1 MSGTLITES
10 IWSPAPILNAAEN
23 YRGEIFDLDLGRR
36 VSADMF
42 QAMREGLIRSFRDKG
57 VASGDRVLVTIG
69 NGPLF
74 PLALTALLA
83 CDASPLLVHVMTP
96 PAELAR
102 YAQRFGVKWLVACG
116 GDEQVDSVLQQHGML
131 LVGDDWSVLLGRF
144 PEPTHIPGPE
154 LKGVPLH
161 PTSGSTGL
169 PKIAL
174 RPGFPAMEEA
184 RHYTETMAIC
194 EDDCLMAIPPM
205 SHAYGYGV
213 TTMVPLLTGASIVTT
228 AKFSIKKLAQVLH
241 EHPVTILPM
250 VPAHIDILLFGGTV
264 DFGRLRWLLTAGS
277 MMPKRAAEQFRKKT
291 GVTVCPLYG
300 TTETG
305 GIAVAT
311 IADGQD
317 VDGRVGPP
325 MEGVEVCVRPPVDA
339 EELGLES
346 GVGKLHVKSSSMMT
360 GYLADTGEILTPWD
374 SAGFFETG
382 DLSKL
387 MEDGTIHLR
396 GRTGEMINVLGLKVV
411 PCEVEEAIAAMPGV
425 REVKVYGGQLA
436 SKGEIVK
443 AAVAVEPGLTE
454 RDIRDYCEANLVY
467 YKRPHTVTLVEQLP
481 RNPAGKIQVQQLP

>member
-1 MSGTLITES
+1 MSRAIISDS
-10 IWSPAPILNAAEN
+10 IWSPVPILTAAEN
-23 YRGEIFDLDLGRR
+23 YRGEIFDLDLGRN
-36 VSADMF
+36 VTADMF
-42 QAMREGLIRSFRDKG
+42 HSMREGLIRSLREKG
-57 VASGDRVLVTIG
+57 ITAGDRVLVTIG

-74 PLALTALLA
+74 PIALAALLA

-96 PAELAR
+96 SAELAR
-102 YAQRFGVKWLVACG
+102 YAQRFGVKWLVSNG
-116 GDEQVDSVLQQHGML
+116 GDEQVDSVLEQHGML
-131 LVGDDWSVLLGRF
+131 LVGDDWSLVVGRF

-154 LKGVPLH
+154 LRGVPLH

-174 RPGFPAMEEA
+174 RPGFSAMEEA
-184 RHYTETMAIC
+184 RHYTATMAIC

-228 AKFSIKKLAQVLH
+228 AKFSIKKLAQVLRD
-241 EHPVTILPM
+241 HPVTILPM

-277 MMPKRAAEQFRKKT
+277 MMPRRAAEQFRKKT

-311 IADGQD
+311 IADGED

-325 MEGVEVCVRPPVDA
+325 MDGVEVCVRPPADA
-339 EELGLES
+339 EDLGLEP

-360 GYLADTGEILTPWD
+360 GYLADSGEVLQPWD
-374 SAGFFETG
+374 NQGFFETG
-382 DLSKL
+382 DLSKV

-411 PCEVEEAIAAMPGV
+411 PCEVEEAIAVMPGV

-443 AAVAVEPGLTE
+443 AAVAVEPGVTE
-454 RDIRDYCEANLVY
+454 RDIRDYCDANLVY
-467 YKRPHTVTLVEQLP
+467 YKRPHTVTLVEELP
-481 RNPAGKIQVQQLP
+481 RNPAGKIQVKQLP

>member
-1 MSGTLITES
+1 MSGTLTSDS
-10 IWSPAPILNAAEN
+10 IWSPTPILDAAES
-23 YRGEIFDLDLGRR
+23 YQGEIFDLDLGRR
-36 VSADMF
+36 VSSDLF
-42 QAMREGLIRSFRDKG
+42 HRLREGMIQSLRAKG
-57 VASGDRVLVTIG
+57 IAAGDRVLVTIG

-74 PLALTALLA
+74 PIALTALLA
-83 CDASPLLVHVMTP
+83 CNASPLLVHVMTP

-102 YAQRFGVKWLVACG
+102 YAQRFGVKWLVAAG
-116 GDEQVDSVLQQHGML
+116 GDEQVDSVLEQHGMI
-131 LVGDDWSVLLGRF
+131 LVGDDWSILLGRF
-144 PEPTHIPGPE
+144 PEPVNIPGPM

-184 RHYTETMAIC
+184 RHYTATMAIC
-194 EDDCLMAIPPM
+194 QDDCLMAIPPM

-228 AKFSIKKLAQVLH
+228 AKFSIKKLAQVLR

-250 VPAHIDILLFGGTV
+250 VPAHIDILLFGGSV

-277 MMPKRAAEQFRKKT
+277 MMPRRSAVQFRKKT

-311 IADGQD
+311 NADGED

-325 MEGVEVCVRPPVDA
+325 MDGVDVRVRPPADA
-339 EELGLES
+339 EELGLEP
-346 GVGKLHVKSSSMMT
+346 GVGKLHVRSSSMMT
-360 GYLADTGEILTPWD
+360 GYLADSGEILQPWD
-374 SAGFFETG
+374 EEGFFETG
-382 DLSKL
+382 DISKL
-387 MEDGTIHLR
+387 MDDGTIHLR

-411 PCEVEEAIAAMPGV
+411 PCEVEETIAAMPGV
-425 REVKVYGGQLA
+425 REVKVYGGKLA

-443 AAVAVEPGLTE
+443 AAVAADPGITE
-454 RDIRDYCEANLVY
+454 MDIRAYCDANLVY
-467 YKRPHTVTLVEQLP
+467 YKRPHSVALVEQLP
-481 RNPAGKIQVQQLP
+481 RNPAGKIQVKQLP

>member
-1 MSGTLITES
+1 MPGTLTQDS
-10 IWSPAPILNAAEN
+10 VWSPTPILDAAES
-23 YRGEIFDLDLGRR
+23 YRGQIFDLDTGRS
-36 VSADMF
+36 VSSDQF
-42 QAMREGLIRSFRDKG
+42 QRLRRQLTRTLKQKG
-57 VASGDRVLVTIG
+57 IAAGDRVLVTIA
-69 NGPLF
+69 NGPMF
-74 PLALTALLA
+74 PITLTALLA
-83 CDASPLLVHVMTP
+83 CEASPLLVHVMTP

-102 YAQRFGVKWLVACG
+102 YAQRFGVKWLISSG
-116 GDEQVDSVLQQHGML
+116 GDEQAESVLEQHGMIL
-131 LVGDDWSVLLGRF
+131 AGDDWSLLLGRF
-144 PEPTHIPGPE
+144 SEPTNIPGPE
-154 LKGVPLH
+154 LRGVPLH

-184 RHYTETMAIC
+184 RHYTATMAIC

-228 AKFSIKKLAQVLH
+228 AKFSIKQLARVLH
-241 EHPVTILPM
+241 EFPITVLPM
-250 VPAHIDILLFGGTV
+250 VPAHIDILLFGGTI

-277 MMPKRAAEQFRKKT
+277 MMPKRAAVQFRKKT

-305 GIAVAT
+305 GISVAT

-325 MEGVEVCVRPPVDA
+325 MDGVEVRIRPPA
-339 EELGLES
+339 NASELGLEP

-360 GYLADTGEILTPWD
+360 GYLSDTGEVLQPWD
-374 SAGFFETG
+374 TDGFFETG
-382 DLSKL
+382 DISKVV
-387 MEDGTIHLR
+387 EDGVIHLR

-411 PCEVEEAIAAMPGV
+411 PCEVEEVIAAMPGV
-425 REVKVYGGQLA
+425 SEVKVYAGQLK

-443 AAVAVEPGLTE
+443 AAVAVNDGIDEEALKA
-454 RDIRDYCEANLVY
+454 YCDEHLVY
-467 YKRPHTVTLVEQLP
+467 YKRPRVITIVEKLP
-481 RNPAGKIQVQQLP
+481 RNPAGKIQVKELP